1 MWKKNWL
8 VVKSAGLDCNRTV
21 NRLTKICAKQA
32 KIRSKIRFFVIFS
45 SLVH

>member
-21 NRLTKICAKQA
+21 NRLTKCDTADIEKTQ
-32 KIRSKIRFFVIFS
+32 I
-45 SLVH
+45 